1 MTGVRGTKRRLDLDS
16 GSPGPAETST
26 SDLTFQTAQERTL
39 PAVSGM
45 VDDDDLTEVSSPA
58 RPTAVS
64 KITRQVERLH
74 EGEQRRFWTVHH
86 YSTNTTA
93 TPCPAVCL

>member
-1 MTGVRGTKRRLDLDS
+1 MADVRGTKRKLDLDS

-26 SDLTFQTAQERTL
+26 TDLTFQTAQERTL

-45 VDDDDLTEVSSPA
+45 ADDDDLTEVSSPA

-64 KITRQVERLH
+64 KIKRQVEWLR
-74 EGEQRRFWTVHH
+74 EGEQRRLGL
-86 YSTNTTA
+86 YIII
-93 TPCPAVCL
+93 

>member
-1 MTGVRGTKRRLDLDS
+1 MAGVRGTKRRLDLDS

-26 SDLTFQTAQERTL
+26 TDLTFQTAQERTL

-45 VDDDDLTEVSSPA
+45 ADDDDLTEVSSPA

-64 KITRQVERLH
+64 KIKRQVEWLR
-74 EGEQRRFWTVHH
+74 EGESRRLGLYIIIRQARHQ
-86 YSTNTTA
+86 A
-93 TPCPAVCL
+93 LPCAL